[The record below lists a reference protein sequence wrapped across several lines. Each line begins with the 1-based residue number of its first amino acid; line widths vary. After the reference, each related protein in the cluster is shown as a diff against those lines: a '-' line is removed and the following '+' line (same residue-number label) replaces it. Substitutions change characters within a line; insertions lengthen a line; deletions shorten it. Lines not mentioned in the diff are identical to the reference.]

1 MLDHLCLKA
10 RVVAAALLHLAV
22 DDLVKGNLALDI
34 ARGLGDLLVR
44 QAALLHLAGTQAKH
58 QTGVVEHMGLA
69 GVVQIDADLLG
80 DADLVGGKAAGI
92 VERLDGIDQ
101 VLCHRLVLD
110 GRDLATLGQN
120 SLVVA
125 ELFNHTFLHRGRC
138 NCLSIRYPHIFMR
151 KIPSVCYKAPNINM
165 RGTSTFQR
173 RYSS

>member
-22 DDLVKGNLALDI
+22 DNLVKGNLALDI

-58 QTGVVEHMGLA
+58 QTGVVQHMGLA

>member
-1 MLDHLCLKA
+1 MPGPKETKCSAVVTLDKFTLAVVDHMLDHLRLKA

-22 DDLVKGNLALDI
+22 DDPVKGNLALDV

-92 VERLDGIDQ
+92 CL
-101 VLCHRLVLD
+101 LYTSPSP
-110 GRDLATLGQN
+110 RDA
-120 SLVVA
+120 
-125 ELFNHTFLHRGRC
+125 
-138 NCLSIRYPHIFMR
+138 
-151 KIPSVCYKAPNINM
+151 
-165 RGTSTFQR
+165 
-173 RYSS
+173 

>member
-22 DDLVKGNLALDI
+22 DNLVKGNLALDI

-138 NCLSIRYPHIFMR
+138 NCLSIRYPHIFIR
-151 KIPSVCYKAPNINM
+151 KIPPVRYKAPNINM
-165 RGTSTFQR
+165 
-173 RYSS
+173 

>member
-44 QAALLHLAGTQAKH
+44 QAALLHLAGAQAKH
-58 QTGVVEHMGLA
+58 QTGVVEHVGLA
-69 GVVQIDADLLG
+69 GIVQVDANLLG
-80 DADLVGGKAAGI
+80 NANLVSGKAAGI

-101 VLCHRLVLD
+101 VLCDRLVLD
-110 GRDLATLGQN
+110 GRNLATLGQD

-125 ELFNHTFLHRGRC
+125 KLFNHTFLHRGRC
-138 NCLSIRYPHIFMR
+138 NRLSIRYPHIFMR

-165 RGTSTFQR
+165 RGTTAS
-173 RYSS
+173 

>member
-1 MLDHLCLKA
+1 M
-10 RVVAAALLHLAV
+10 
-22 DDLVKGNLALDI
+22 
-34 ARGLGDLLVR
+34 R

-69 GVVQIDADLLG
+69 GIVQVDADLLG

-101 VLCHRLVLD
+101 VLCDRLVFD

-138 NCLSIRYPHIFMR
+138 NRLSIRYPHIFMR

-165 RGTSTFQR
+165 RGTTAS
-173 RYSS
+173 

>member
-22 DDLVKGNLALDI
+22 DNLVKGNLALDI

-58 QTGVVEHMGLA
+58 QTGVVEYVGLA
-69 GVVQIDADLLG
+69 GIVQVDANLLG
-80 DADLVGGKAAGI
+80 NANLVGGKAAGI

-165 RGTSTFQR
+165 RGTTAS
-173 RYSS
+173 

>member
-1 MLDHLCLKA
+1 
-10 RVVAAALLHLAV
+10 
-22 DDLVKGNLALDI
+22 
-34 ARGLGDLLVR
+34 
-44 QAALLHLAGTQAKH
+44 
-58 QTGVVEHMGLA
+58 MGLA
-69 GVVQIDADLLG
+69 GIVQVDADLLG

-138 NCLSIRYPHIFMR
+138 NRLSIRYPHIFMR

-165 RGTSTFQR
+165 RGTTAS
-173 RYSS
+173 